1 MQDAPANP
9 AGPPRRRPRTP
20 PRSRPPGRR
29 RLTIAAAGALAVA
42 VAGGLTAWGV
52 ANPGAYGQSRG
63 GCVTV
68 SVPSSTGG
76 ALEHGC
82 GGTARAMCRAA
93 FANHDRL
100 ALATRPQC
108 RLAGIAPPGG
118 AGPGGHVPA
127 PRASSSAG

>member
-1 MQDAPANP
+1 M
-9 AGPPRRRPRTP
+9 
-20 PRSRPPGRR
+20 
-29 RLTIAAAGALAVA
+29 LTLAAAGALVA
-42 VAGGLTAWGV
+42 AAAGGLTAWAV
-52 ANPGAYGQSRG
+52 ANPGAYGQSRD

-76 ALEHGC
+76 ALVHGC

-108 RLAGIAPPGG
+108 RLAGIAPSGRQVPG
-118 AGPGGHVPA
+118 
-127 PRASSSAG
+127 